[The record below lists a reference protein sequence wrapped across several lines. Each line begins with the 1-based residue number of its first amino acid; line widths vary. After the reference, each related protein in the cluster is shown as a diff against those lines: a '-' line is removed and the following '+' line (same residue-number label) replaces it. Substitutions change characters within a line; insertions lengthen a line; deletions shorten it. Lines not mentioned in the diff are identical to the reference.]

1 MSAVAIIGTQWGD
14 EGKGK
19 ITDLLALRADWVVRF
34 QGGNNAGHTVVAEG
48 RTLKLHLLPSGISHV
63 GKTCVLGNGVVIDP
77 LVLVEEIDRLL
88 QQDLTLARLSI
99 SDRAHVIMPYHKEL
113 DRLEEEARGD
123 LRIGTTER
131 GVGPAYVDKVGR
143 SGIRF
148 AEFVRRSVSGQAGG
162 RVAPQKPSAGDVRR
176 RADERR

>member
-1 MSAVAIIGTQWGD
+1 
-14 EGKGK
+14 
-19 ITDLLALRADWVVRF
+19 
-34 QGGNNAGHTVVAEG
+34 
-48 RTLKLHLLPSGISHV
+48 
-63 GKTCVLGNGVVIDP
+63 
-77 LVLVEEIDRLL
+77 RLL

-148 AEFVRRSVSGQAGG
+148 AEFVRPEAFRARLEAVLPLKNRLLEMYGAEPMSVDEILEAYAPAAE
-162 RVAPQKPSAGDVRR
+162 RLRPLVADTG
-176 RADERR
+176 

>member
-1 MSAVAIIGTQWGD
+1 GRGYLLPWCGFVAARRGPCRRRIAAGRLAGGATRRQTQAKAIERARGGGRMSAVAIIGTQWGD

-63 GKTCVLGNGVVIDP
+63 GKTCVMGNGVVIDP

-99 SDRAHVIMPYHKEL
+99 S
-113 DRLEEEARGD
+113 
-123 LRIGTTER
+123 
-131 GVGPAYVDKVGR
+131 
-143 SGIRF
+143 
-148 AEFVRRSVSGQAGG
+148 
-162 RVAPQKPSAGDVRR
+162 
-176 RADERR
+176 